1 MLPLPRVT
9 QHTPRSSRPRKCPK
23 STQPS
28 STKTISPLWT
38 PAHSSRARL
47 LSCSPAVSMITKL
60 GRKLCRLSR
69 IWVLAAALRRRCLAQ
84 SRQLATNSSTVV
96 STTWMGI
103 LKRKAGPRCRRAA
116 NARQRSRVQLEGI
129 TQVIQ
134 ANTMGQ
140 LCIAQAH
147 HMAPRRERARLIL
160 RPGGPRNFGD
170 QVLGNKIANLL
181 QDAELGAG
189 WGYFEFIHPCR
200 VAGAR
205 KKFQP
210 IFSNPLGRL

>member
-1 MLPLPRVT
+1 
-9 QHTPRSSRPRKCPK
+9 
-23 STQPS
+23 
-28 STKTISPLWT
+28 
-38 PAHSSRARL
+38 
-47 LSCSPAVSMITKL
+47 
-60 GRKLCRLSR
+60 
-69 IWVLAAALRRRCLAQ
+69 
-84 SRQLATNSSTVV
+84 
-96 STTWMGI
+96 
-103 LKRKAGPRCRRAA
+103 
-116 NARQRSRVQLEGI
+116 
-129 TQVIQ
+129 
-134 ANTMGQ
+134 MGQ

-205 KKFQP
+205 KSSSPFSQILLDACGKSNQVNREFEIYPTKSRQP
-210 IFSNPLGRL
+210 ERWLRGLKPPARNLTTDVN